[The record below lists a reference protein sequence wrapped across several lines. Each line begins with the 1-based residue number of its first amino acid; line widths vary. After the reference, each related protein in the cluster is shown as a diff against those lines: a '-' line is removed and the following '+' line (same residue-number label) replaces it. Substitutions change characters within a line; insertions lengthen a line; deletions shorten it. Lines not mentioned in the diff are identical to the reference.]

1 MWCPGFDVLNT
12 SKLCKNLSL
21 YGGVCSPMMRC
32 VNARERSELM
42 QEQCMPHC
50 ARRLHQ
56 EISQAHVRPLPR
68 ASFSFPK
75 PPAPSH
81 IQQAPPRH
89 GSAGQMT
96 PSTACIVRFNCLKFS
111 SRAVSNRTCRD
122 NHKTDFAPFIQNS
135 PVEYRWPRTQTGS
148 IVAGASLELKQ
159 GPPRRR
165 CFPPHSDGGNSTIH
179 TIPMYVTQ
187 LAATPARNWQCGL
200 NVVCVLM
207 LENHRLSSH
216 DPSC

>member
-1 MWCPGFDVLNT
+1 VLNT

-21 YGGVCSPMMRC
+21 YGGVCSPTMRC

-96 PSTACIVRFNCLKFS
+96 PSTACIVRFNCLEFS

-122 NHKTDFAPFIQNS
+122 NHQTDFAPFIQNS

-148 IVAGASLELKQ
+148 IVAGVSLASNLNRVHRAVDVFRLTQKVE
-159 GPPRRR
+159 
-165 CFPPHSDGGNSTIH
+165 
-179 TIPMYVTQ
+179 TQ
-187 LAATPARNWQCGL
+187 LYTRYLCTSRNLPRHQRETGS
-200 NVVCVLM
+200 VA
-207 LENHRLSSH
+207 
-216 DPSC
+216 